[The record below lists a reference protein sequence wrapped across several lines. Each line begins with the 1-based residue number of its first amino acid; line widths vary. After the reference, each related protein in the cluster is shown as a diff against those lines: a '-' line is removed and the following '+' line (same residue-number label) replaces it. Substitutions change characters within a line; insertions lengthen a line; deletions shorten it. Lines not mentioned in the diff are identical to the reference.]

1 MPETIVGGGDYCG
14 RLVLPK
20 SSVAFSPPHGGLLF
34 STLNLIHKLPLAY
47 SSVVFLNSVPR
58 SHIAHCLVETTGIR
72 TNSLVVR
79 TRHLPF
85 LLDCSADGVK
95 TWDAHC
101 C

>member
-58 SHIAHCLVETTGIR
+58 SHIAHCLVEGVQ
-72 TNSLVVR
+72 NLL
-79 TRHLPF
+79 HLLLGCSYF
-85 LLDCSADGVK
+85 LNG
-95 TWDAHC
+95 
-101 C
+101 